1 MRILIIVI
9 IAIVLLSLVAFTI
22 IYNNKDRKKFKM
34 QITNDNLIIE
44 HDETGV
50 ETEENKEKSTKKL

>member
-9 IAIVLLSLVAFTI
+9 IAIVLLSLVVFTI
-22 IYNNKDRKKFKM
+22 IYNNKDRKKFER
-34 QITNDNLIIE
+34 QIANDNLISE

-50 ETEENKEKSTKKL
+50 ETEENKEKSTK

>member
-9 IAIVLLSLVAFTI
+9 IAIVLLSLVVFTI
-22 IYNNKDRKKFKM
+22 IYNNKDRKKFER
-34 QITNDNLIIE
+34 QITNDNLISE

>member
-9 IAIVLLSLVAFTI
+9 IAIVLLSLVVFTI
-22 IYNNKDRKKFKM
+22 IYNNKDRKKFER
-34 QITNDNLIIE
+34 QIANDNLINE

-50 ETEENKEKSTKKL
+50 ETEQNKERNTN

>member
-9 IAIVLLSLVAFTI
+9 IAIVLLSLVVFTI
-22 IYNNKDRKKFKM
+22 IYNNKDRKKFER
-34 QITNDNLIIE
+34 QITNDNLINE

-50 ETEENKEKSTKKL
+50 ETEENKEKSTK

>member
-22 IYNNKDRKKFKM
+22 IYNNKDRKKFER

-50 ETEENKEKSTKKL
+50 ETEENKEKSTK